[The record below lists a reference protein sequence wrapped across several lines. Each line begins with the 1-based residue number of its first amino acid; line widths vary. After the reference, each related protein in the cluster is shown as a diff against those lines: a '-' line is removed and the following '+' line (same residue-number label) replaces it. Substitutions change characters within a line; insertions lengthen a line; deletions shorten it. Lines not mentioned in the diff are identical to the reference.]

1 MAFSGPFSNDVPFW
15 KNGPS
20 PGCVYDFPKANRQ
33 IPGNFKQYSQ
43 WVHLIILGLAEI
55 GIGLGEVNVTYYN
68 FLEIICT

>member
-33 IPGNFKQYSQ
+33 VPGNFKQYSQ
-43 WVHLIILGLAEI
+43 
-55 GIGLGEVNVTYYN
+55 
-68 FLEIICT
+68 

>member
-43 WVHLIILGLAEI
+43 WVHLNILAEITI
-55 GIGLGEVNVTYYN
+55 GIGLGKVNIMSYL
-68 FLEIICT
+68 LEIIC